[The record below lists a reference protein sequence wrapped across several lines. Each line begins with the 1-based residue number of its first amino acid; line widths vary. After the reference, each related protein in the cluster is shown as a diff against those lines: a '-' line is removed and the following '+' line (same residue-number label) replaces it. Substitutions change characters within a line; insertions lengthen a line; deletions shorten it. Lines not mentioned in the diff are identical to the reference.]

1 MDSIFARIKRLPRK
15 AALEARKS
23 MKQQANDAYESDS
36 DHSESDSWTP
46 VKFISSIPIPDFRD
60 ENGAWTRSMNKNIVT
75 VIPSPGFREITTRSS
90 SRLAAQ

>member
-15 AALEARKS
+15 AAVDARKS

-36 DHSESDSWTP
+36 DHSESGS
-46 VKFISSIPIPDFRD
+46 
-60 ENGAWTRSMNKNIVT
+60 WTRSMNKTTVT
-75 VIPSPGFREITTRSS
+75 LIPTPGFREITTRSS

>member
-15 AALEARKS
+15 AAVDARKS
-23 MKQQANDAYESDS
+23 MKQQANDAYDSDS
-36 DHSESDSWTP
+36 DNSESDSWTP
-46 VKFISSIPIPDFRD
+46 VKTPVFRD
-60 ENGAWTRSMNKNIVT
+60 ENGSWTRSMNKNTVT

>member
-60 ENGAWTRSMNKNIVT
+60 ENGAWTRMNKTTVT

>member
-60 ENGAWTRSMNKNIVT
+60 ENGAWTRIMNKNIVT

-90 SRLAAQ
+90 ARLAAQ